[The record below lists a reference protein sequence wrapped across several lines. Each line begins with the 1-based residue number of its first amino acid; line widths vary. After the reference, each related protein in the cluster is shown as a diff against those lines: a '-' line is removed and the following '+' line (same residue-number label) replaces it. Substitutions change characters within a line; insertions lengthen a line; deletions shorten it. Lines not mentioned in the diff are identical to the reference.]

1 MLWAS
6 SQLTAAQLL
15 FMAQGKVCQARML
28 VVKLCL
34 EKTTLYTDCL
44 WLTDCNCQSLERL
57 QNSSIP
63 GFIREKM
70 SSFWIYNFL
79 LVWYWTE
86 HTFRVSAEIP
96 ALLLSP
102 EHLPNTYWFPR
113 GLVSQRA
120 EPGLQRTPLCA
131 PFLTNTDLSCTMHF
145 LCKWQP
151 ALFLHKL

>member
-15 FMAQGKVCQARML
+15 FMAQGKY
-28 VVKLCL
+28 VKLECWWWNCVL
-34 EKTTLYTDCL
+34 KRPLCILTAYGSQTATVRAWRDCRTLP
-44 WLTDCNCQSLERL
+44 SLGLSRK
-57 QNSSIP
+57 
-63 GFIREKM
+63 KM
-70 SSFWIYNFL
+70 TSFWIYNFL
-79 LVWYWTE
+79 QVWYWTE